1 MKNYTYTLN
10 EGFNSYFK
18 KLDEDFN
25 SHKEQL
31 LQELE
36 EVDPFDEYT
45 EAAEYFNDLVQEA
58 EEEEGWFS
66 EPSGQGSIWSM
77 YIYTNDDNEIKIKG
91 STFDRNLCNIA
102 SNATNEDDFK
112 NKYKQYIEKHLKK
125 NKSLK
130 ESSEIGDASK
140 VEISGGDGKNV
151 FYFYVGPSY
160 KHNSV
165 ENIIAF
171 AQENLDSCRGKSPE
185 EIEAGHMFWGT
196 DSGQFEGFYNGDTF
210 ILFDD
215 INKLSPDIKQ
225 DALRYCKKPLV
236 EAASKKVSADH
247 KWGDK
252 SVKSQLAL
260 PENQAKLNSFLKPG
274 RDWKEMRKEFVDLI
288 NSLDCTDKNKKQT
301 IMKINGVRNEGAFY
315 STVATYMT
323 GIKTES
329 VKLREAAIDPA
340 FHVIVEYKDGVYED
354 TINRD
359 FWFGV
364 LQPALE
370 KDDNVVNYRAEKA
383 SAEES

>member
-25 SHKEQL
+25 SHREQL

-77 YIYTNDDNEIKIKG
+77 YIYTDDDNEIKIKG
-91 STFDRNLCNIA
+91 SVFDRNLCNIA
-102 SNATNEDDFK
+102 SNAANEDDFK

-125 NKSLK
+125 NKSLE
-130 ESSEIGDASK
+130 ESSEIA
-140 VEISGGDGKNV
+140 
-151 FYFYVGPSY
+151 
-160 KHNSV
+160 
-165 ENIIAF
+165 
-171 AQENLDSCRGKSPE
+171 
-185 EIEAGHMFWGT
+185 EA
-196 DSGQFEGFYNGDTF
+196 
-210 ILFDD
+210 
-215 INKLSPDIKQ
+215 
-225 DALRYCKKPLV
+225 V
-236 EAASKKVSADH
+236 SKKASTDH

-329 VKLREAAIDPA
+329 VKLQEEATDSA

-359 FWFGV
+359 FWFNV

-370 KDDNVVNYRAEKA
+370 KDDSVIHYTAEKA
-383 SAEES
+383 SMVESLHESKEIPVKDLFLEYEAGGNIRKVKDCYVMTDSDTIEDRSQSPARKISISKTGKSRTDTVQGEKTFSLKTAEGKGRVRIDVAALKDAYERASSK